1 MDHRPV
7 REAPLLNGLEVTH
20 QANTAGDG
28 QNTEQMPPERVDLL
42 RAVESLRS
50 EIARL
55 RLSFPVPGVEQ
66 ARELRDSVLERLDGY
81 VLPRLRRMDAPLLVV
96 IGGSTGAGKS
106 TLTNSIVGVCA
117 SPTGV
122 LRPTT
127 RSPVLVH
134 NPQDTGAF
142 MSRRILPD
150 LTRTTLS
157 GVEPLEQGEGRA
169 PTARNIR
176 LVARPAVPPGL
187 AVIDSPDLD
196 SLVESNRDLAR
207 QLFGVADLWLFV
219 TTGTDYADALPWE
232 LLMEATERRL
242 SVAVVLD
249 RMRESEIADVRV
261 HFATMLRN
269 RGLSAAPVFIIP
281 EGRMVNGMLPEES
294 ISTLRGWLAQQGSDA
309 RTRRGHVSGAL
320 CGSLEHVLN
329 RMPDLLRSLAGQQEA
344 DERLRQAL
352 ATPFERAQKALMA
365 AIEDGTLLSDRLHS
379 AWQRIAGQQE
389 APAGV
394 SRLRWRMGAAL
405 RNAEA
410 RSEAAAAFAERF
422 QAVVDEELGRALAS
436 VAEAWR
442 QDPVARQLAEHPDL
456 TSLSRTLVPRVTQ
469 LLGEWHAA
477 LYEELYPQVPNP
489 RGPVAADAALLSL
502 IAVATG
508 ADRTW
513 LGAVVRQHYTT
524 QSPRADLRARSE
536 EARIDLQHRAAA
548 LVAIERDRL
557 LALLDDGTS
566 CDGGSAARRA
576 AQETRTAMA
585 ALQRPGTEEKGGTCA
600 NSE

>member
-7 REAPLLNGLEVTH
+7 RDTPPLNGLGITH
-20 QANTAGDG
+20 RGDSAGES
-28 QNTEQMPPERVDLL
+28 QHTEQMPPERVKLLQEVERL
-42 RAVESLRS
+42 RA

-55 RLSFPVPGVEQ
+55 RLSFPVPGADR
-66 ARELRDSVLERLDGY
+66 AREQRDSVLERLDGY
-81 VLPRLRRMDAPLLVV
+81 ILPRLRRMDAPLLVV

-106 TLTNSIVGVCA
+106 TLTNSIVGVSA

-150 LTRTTLS
+150 LTRTTQS
-157 GVEPLEQGEGRA
+157 GVESLDRSDGRTQA
-169 PTARNIR
+169 ARSIR
-176 LVARPAVPPGL
+176 LVARSVVPPGL

-232 LLMEATERRL
+232 LLMEATERKL

-249 RMRESEIADVRV
+249 RMRESEISDIRV

-269 RGLSAAPVFIIP
+269 RGLAAAPLFIIP
-281 EGRMVNGMLPEES
+281 EGRLVNGMLPEES
-294 ISTLRGWLAQQGSDA
+294 ISTLRGWLAQQGTDA
-309 RTRRGHVSGAL
+309 NTRQGHVSGAL
-320 CGSLEHVLN
+320 GGSLEHVLN
-329 RMPDLLRSLAGQQEA
+329 RVPELLQSLAGQQEA
-344 DERLRQAL
+344 DERLRRAL
-352 ATPFERAQKALMA
+352 VTPFERAERALTT
-365 AIEDGTLLSDRLHS
+365 AIEDGSLLTDRLHG
-379 AWQRIAGQQE
+379 AWQRIAGHQE

-410 RSEAAAAFAERF
+410 RSEAANAFAERF
-422 QAVVDEELGRALAS
+422 QELARTELGRALGC
-436 VAEAWR
+436 VADSWR
-442 QDPVARQLAEHPDL
+442 QDPVAGQLAEHPDL
-456 TSLSRTLVPRVTQ
+456 IALSGDLVPRITV
-469 LLGEWHAA
+469 LLKEWHAA
-477 LYEELYPQVPNP
+477 LFEGLYPQVQNP
-489 RGPVAADAALLSL
+489 RGPVAADAVVLALA
-502 IAVATG
+502 AVATG

-513 LGAVVRQHYTT
+513 LGAVARQNYAAE
-524 QSPRADLRARSE
+524 SPKADLRGRSE
-536 EARIDLQHRAAA
+536 EAKIDLQHRAAA

-557 LALLDDGTS
+557 MTLLDDGTS
-566 CDGGSAARRA
+566 CDAGDAVRRA
-576 AQETRTAMA
+576 AQETRTAMGV
-585 ALQRPGTEEKGGTCA
+585 LQ
-600 NSE
+600 NSAH